1 MAEAGS
7 RAGGAKLPEPK
18 DWLFKSEPSAYSFD
32 DLLNEEN
39 STAEW
44 DGVRNY
50 QARNFMRDD
59 MKVDDRVL
67 FYHSS
72 AKPTAV
78 VGTARIVKEAYA
90 DATAWDPNDKHYDPK
105 SSPGE
110 TVWTVVEIQAE
121 APLSKSVT
129 LADVKAN
136 PKLKDM
142 LLIRKGQRLSIQ
154 PVTREEYDEIIAMGN
169 G

>member
-1 MAEAGS
+1 MSET
-7 RAGGAKLPEPK
+7 RY
-18 DWLFKSEPSAYSFD
+18 WLFKSEPSAYSFD
-32 DLLNEEN
+32 DLLNEPEQ
-39 STAEW
+39 TAEW

-50 QARNFMRDD
+50 QARNFMRDE
-59 MKVDDRVL
+59 MKVGDKVL

-78 VGTARIVKEAYA
+78 VGTARIVKEAYP
-90 DATAWDPNDKHYDPK
+90 DSTAWDPNDKHYDPK

-110 TVWTVVEIQAE
+110 TVWMVVEIQAE
-121 APLSKSVT
+121 APLPKPVT
-129 LADVKAN
+129 LVDVKAN

-154 PVTREEYDEIIAMGN
+154 PMTKDEYDEIVTMGS
-169 G
+169 

>member
-1 MAEAGS
+1 MEV
-7 RAGGAKLPEPK
+7 PERK
-18 DWLFKSEPSAYSFD
+18 YWLFKSEPSTYSFD
-32 DLLNEEN
+32 DLLNEPDQ
-39 STAEW
+39 TAEW

-59 MKVDDRVL
+59 MRVGDRVL

-78 VGTARIVKEAYA
+78 VGTAQIVKEAYP

-110 TVWTVVEIQAE
+110 TVWTVVEIQAVDRL
-121 APLSKSVT
+121 PNPVT
-129 LADVKAN
+129 LAEVKAN

-154 PVTREEYDEIIAMGN
+154 PVTKEEYDEILAMG
-169 G
+169 GRAT